1 MLKSYIKPE
10 SLSAA
15 EVQQVLEFLN
25 GAQTVEDI
33 ADTIEIPG
41 ELDVGLRVA
50 QRLLNRRATLGGE
63 FSNIQQVANTPYVG
77 PERFTEIV
85 AVLTGRSIERIGEG
99 GAVSAAVL
107 QELRELREMVRSLQ
121 AAKDVRY
128 RISMRLAQ
136 VGLYLGQTAI
146 VLVEVHDMKK
156 KRPKANL
163 PLTFATSWGTLET
176 QIGFEKRHGSVV
188 TAQTDINGKAK
199 IKIIGPTYE
208 QLTNAQQLALD
219 FALRS
224 LDPAAATPNEA
235 ASELDDLVLQYQ
247 AKGNV
252 DLRQAMDIY
261 FRTRQEALSTAINR
275 PTCNFA
281 WPYFDAL
288 VTAYLHE
295 DEEQVKYGNVAES
308 TAVLKVRIKDWMEP
322 WYQVYINRLNESCTI
337 CEDFNRLKDQVT
349 DKGLLL
355 DNMVNRLYSY
365 ASRQF
370 GLIGES
376 AAGKVAQRQV
386 THFLH
391 TGLEGLTF
399 DTKKI
404 LFPALNLAAKNI
416 TTSQMGTLAVMGQVR
431 TDITETVNT
440 KFGELGDIGSF
451 MEVVT
456 SVQGQLDTFETNY
469 SQFTN
474 GYGQFQTD
482 YGRFSSNYGQFQEQ
496 LTQFQTD
503 FGQFNNKYGQF
514 ETGVDQFNADYN
526 QFKIDL
532 GRFDAASTQLQADLA
547 QFETDLT
554 QFNADFNQLQADLAQ
569 FETNLTQFNGD
580 YNQFQIDIEQ
590 FNVAYVELQTDL
602 GQFANDLNAFNAANE
617 AFQADINTFNT
628 NYGGFQTR
636 YNQFTN
642 RYNSFNKDYAEFNN
656 NMSQVDKRLDTFEAS
671 FGTFST
677 KYTDFSQK
685 YDDFIEKNN
694 TINRNFSSVN
704 NNLADF
710 NAKYTTFNRNYSS
723 FNNNVT
729 KFNTDLSAF
738 NRDYTQFKEDLRL
751 REGPTG
757 PEVRRP

>member
-25 GAQTVEDI
+25 GAQTIEEI
-33 ADTIEIPG
+33 ADTIELPG

-63 FSNIQQVANTPYVG
+63 FSNIQQVADTPYVG

-85 AVLTGRSIERIGEG
+85 AVLTGRRIEKIWEG
-99 GAVSAAVL
+99 GTVPAAVL
-107 QELRELREMVRSLQ
+107 QELRELREMVRSLR
-121 AAKDVRY
+121 AGMGVRY

-136 VGLYLGQTAI
+136 AGLYLGQTAI
-146 VLVEVHDMKK
+146 VLVEVYDMKR

-163 PLTFATSWGTLET
+163 PLTFATTWGTLET

-188 TAQTDINGKAK
+188 TARTDINGKAK

-208 QLTNAQQLALD
+208 PLTNAQQSALD
-219 FALRS
+219 FALHG

-235 ASELDDLVLQYQ
+235 ALELNDLVLQYQ

-261 FRTRQEALSTAINR
+261 FHTRQEALSTAINR
-275 PTCNFA
+275 PTSNFE

-365 ASRQF
+365 ASVEF
-370 GLIGES
+370 GLIGKS
-376 AAGKVAQRQV
+376 AAEKVAQRQV
-386 THFLH
+386 AHFLH
-391 TGLEGLTF
+391 TGLDGLPF
-399 DTKKI
+399 DTQKI

-416 TTSQMGTLAVMGQVR
+416 TTRQLGTLAVMGQVR
-431 TDITETVNT
+431 TDITETVNA
-440 KFGELGDIGSF
+440 KFEELGDIGSF

-456 SVQGQLDTFETNY
+456 SVQDRLGIFETNY
-469 SQFTN
+469 
-474 GYGQFQTD
+474 G
-482 YGRFSSNYGQFQEQ
+482 
-496 LTQFQTD
+496 
-503 FGQFNNKYGQF
+503 
-514 ETGVDQFNADYN
+514 QFNADYN

-532 GRFDAASTQLQADLA
+532 EQIDATSA
-547 QFETDLT
+547 
-554 QFNADFNQLQADLAQ
+554 QLQADLAQ
-569 FETNLTQFNGD
+569 FETNLTQFNAD

-590 FNVAYVELQTDL
+590 LHVAYVELQTDL

-628 NYGGFQTR
+628 NYGSFQTR

-642 RYNSFNKDYAEFNN
+642 RYNSFNKDYAEFNDN
-656 NMSQVDKRLDTFEAS
+656 LSQVDGRLDTFEANFS
-671 FGTFST
+671 TFST

-685 YDDFIEKNN
+685 YDDFIEKDN
-694 TINRNFSSVN
+694 TINRNFSSIN

-729 KFNTDLSAF
+729 KFNTDLSTF
-738 NRDYTQFKEDLRL
+738 NRDYTKFKEELQS

-757 PEVRRP
+757 PEVRHP

>member
-15 EVQQVLEFLN
+15 EVRQVLEFLN
-25 GAQTVEDI
+25 GAQSVEEI

-50 QRLLNRRATLGGE
+50 QRLLNRRAALGGE
-63 FSNIQQVANTPYVG
+63 FSDIQQVANTPYVG

-85 AVLTGRSIERIGEG
+85 AVLTGRSIERIEEG
-99 GAVSAAVL
+99 GAVSAAIL

-121 AAKDVRY
+121 AAMDVRY

-136 VGLYLGQTAI
+136 TGLYIGQTAI
-146 VLVEVHDMKK
+146 VLVEVRDIKK

-176 QIGFEKRHGSVV
+176 QIGFEKRHGSVI

-199 IKIIGPTYE
+199 IKIIGPTDE

-235 ASELDDLVLQYQ
+235 AAALDGLVSQYQ
-247 AKGNV
+247 DRGNV

-275 PTCNFA
+275 PTSNFA
-281 WPYFDAL
+281 WPYFNAL
-288 VTAYLHE
+288 VTTYLHE
-295 DEEQVKYGNVAES
+295 DEEQVKFDNVIES

-337 CEDFNRLKDQVT
+337 CEDFNQLKDQVT

-365 ASRQF
+365 ASREF

-376 AAGKVAQRQV
+376 AAEKVAQQQV
-386 THFLH
+386 AHFLH

-399 DTKKI
+399 DTRKI

-416 TTSQMGTLAVMGQVR
+416 TTSQMGTLAVMGHVR
-431 TDITETVNT
+431 ADITKTVDT
-440 KFGELGDIGSF
+440 RFGELGDIGSF

-456 SVQGQLDTFETNY
+456 NVQDQLDQFNNDY
-469 SQFTN
+469 GQFTN
-474 GYGQFQTD
+474 DYGQFNVD
-482 YGRFSSNYGQFQEQ
+482 YYQFQS
-496 LTQFQTD
+496 
-503 FGQFNNKYGQF
+503 
-514 ETGVDQFNADYN
+514 
-526 QFKIDL
+526 DL
-532 GRFDAASTQLQADLA
+532 GQINGVVTHLQADLS
-547 QFETDLT
+547 L
-554 QFNADFNQLQADLAQ
+554 
-569 FETNLTQFNGD
+569 FETNLTRFNADLDQFR
-580 YNQFQIDIEQ
+580 IEVEQ
-590 FNVAYVELQTDL
+590 FNS
-602 GQFANDLNAFNAANE
+602 ANA
-617 AFQADINTFNT
+617 AFQADIQTFNT
-628 NYGGFQTR
+628 NYGHFQTR

-642 RYNSFNKDYAEFNN
+642 RCNSFNKDYADFNDRV
-656 NMSQVDKRLDTFEAS
+656 SQVDERLGAFETNVRTFN
-671 FGTFST
+671 TR
-677 KYTDFSQK
+677 YTDFSQK
-685 YDDFIEKNN
+685 YDDFIEKNDN
-694 TINRNFSSVN
+694 LSRNLAVAD
-704 NNLADF
+704 NNLTDF
-710 NAKYTTFNRNYSS
+710 KTQYKIFSTNYSS

-729 KFNTDLSAF
+729 KFNTDLGAF
-738 NRDYTQFKEDLRL
+738 NRDYTKFKEDLQL

-757 PEVRRP
+757 PGIGRP

>member
-15 EVQQVLEFLN
+15 EVRQVLEFLN
-25 GAQTVEDI
+25 GAQSVEEI

-50 QRLLNRRATLGGE
+50 QRLLNRRAALGGE
-63 FSNIQQVANTPYVG
+63 FSDIQQVANTPYVG

-85 AVLTGRSIERIGEG
+85 AVLTGRSIERIEEG

-136 VGLYLGQTAI
+136 AGLYLGQTAI

-156 KRPKANL
+156 NRPKANL

-176 QIGFEKRHGSVV
+176 QIGFEKRHGSVI

-235 ASELDDLVLQYQ
+235 AAALDGLVSQYQ
-247 AKGNV
+247 DRGNV

-275 PTCNFA
+275 PTSNFA
-281 WPYFDAL
+281 WPYFNAL

-295 DEEQVKYGNVAES
+295 DKEQVKFGNVAES

-322 WYQVYINRLNESCTI
+322 WYQVYINRLNENCTI

-365 ASRQF
+365 ASREF

-376 AAGKVAQRQV
+376 AAEKVAQRQV
-386 THFLH
+386 AHFLH

-399 DTKKI
+399 DTRKI

-416 TTSQMGTLAVMGQVR
+416 TTSQMGTLAVMGHVR
-431 TDITETVNT
+431 ADITKTVDT
-440 KFGELGDIGSF
+440 RFGELGDIGSF

-456 SVQGQLDTFETNY
+456 NVQDRLDTFETNY
-469 SQFTN
+469 DQFTN
-474 GYGQFQTD
+474 D
-482 YGRFSSNYGQFQEQ
+482 Y
-496 LTQFQTD
+496 
-503 FGQFNNKYGQF
+503 
-514 ETGVDQFNADYN
+514 DQFNVDYY
-526 QFKIDL
+526 QFQSDL
-532 GRFDAASTQLQADLA
+532 GQINGVVTH
-547 QFETDLT
+547 
-554 QFNADFNQLQADLAQ
+554 LQADLAQ
-569 FETNLTQFNGD
+569 FETNLTRFNTDLDQFR
-580 YNQFQIDIEQ
+580 IEVEQ
-590 FNVAYVELQTDL
+590 FNS
-602 GQFANDLNAFNAANE
+602 ANA
-617 AFQADINTFNT
+617 AFQADIQTFNT
-628 NYGGFQTR
+628 NYGHFQTR

-642 RYNSFNKDYAEFNN
+642 RCNSFNKDYADFNDRV
-656 NMSQVDKRLDTFEAS
+656 SQVDERLGAFETNIRTFN
-671 FGTFST
+671 TR
-677 KYTDFSQK
+677 YTDFSQK
-685 YDDFIEKNN
+685 YDDFIEKNDN
-694 TINRNFSSVN
+694 LSRNLALAD
-704 NNLADF
+704 NNLTDF
-710 NAKYTTFNRNYSS
+710 KTQYKIFSTNYSS

-738 NRDYTQFKEDLRL
+738 NRDYTKFKEDLQL

-757 PEVRRP
+757 PGIGRP